1 MKFADDWMEVEKNI
15 LSKVM
20 QILKDKH
27 GIYLEVDMSCKSK
40 DNYATFHKE
49 REPT

>member
-1 MKFADDWMEVEKNI
+1 MKFVGNWMEVEKTI

-20 QILKDKH
+20 QIPKNKH
-27 GIYLEVDMSCKSK
+27 GIYLEVDMNCKIK
-40 DNYATFHKE
+40 DTYATFHKE